1 MKKFLLL
8 LLFISNITI
17 GFSQTQDRKLLRGKV
32 IYRDVNV
39 ENENVINVTTERGVI
54 TNKNGEYA
62 INVKL
67 GDELVFTSV
76 NYQIRRVLI
85 TQEILDN
92 NRLVIDV
99 DEKVTELEEVVVT
112 PENQAAF
119 IKVKNE
125 EFKEH
130 TYEIDR
136 TTEVENIALS
146 QTERGLQN
154 GLNFVSLFK
163 AVKKGLKGN
172 DGEKEV
178 VKQMKLSEVLRTVYD
193 DEFFTKDLQLP
204 KDRIEQFLYYC
215 DLNITERSLLR
226 KDHEFQLIEILVNK
240 SKEFR
245 KTLDDKK

>member
-1 MKKFLLL
+1 MKKILLL
-8 LLFISNITI
+8 LLFITNVTI
-17 GFSQTQDRKLLRGKV
+17 GFSQSQERSLLRGKV
-32 IYRDVNV
+32 LYRDVSV
-39 ENENVINVTTERGVI
+39 QNENVINVTTERGVI
-54 TNKNGEYA
+54 TNKNGEYE

-76 NYQIRRVLI
+76 NYQIRRVII
-85 TQEILDN
+85 TQDILDN
-92 NRLVIDV
+92 NRLVV
-99 DEKVTELEEVVVT
+99 EVNEKVTELEEVVVT
-112 PENQAAF
+112 PENQEAF
-119 IKVKNE
+119 LKVKNE

-204 KDRIEQFLYYC
+204 KDRINEFLYYC
-215 DLNITERSLLR
+215 DVHMPERSLLR
-226 KDHEFQLIEILVNK
+226 KDHEFQLIEALVNH

-245 KTLDDKK
+245 KGLDDKE